1 MPLYDGRP
9 MSDKFDLMKLI
20 RANQTIVVIA
30 AIAISI
36 SLVYGIFFF
45 PRMKELRAKY
55 LDCRL
60 CESQVIDARNLIEA
74 VSRLDKESGT
84 RILISE
90 KEAASGIDEL
100 TKHSK
105 SLGIDFLSMKPGN
118 AIIPEGM
125 PYKILPIEMEI
136 EATGEQFVKFA
147 GSIDELKKAIVTVKS
162 FDITPDKNDSRRLK
176 VDMVIDMY
184 LSSEDDYAE

>member
-1 MPLYDGRP
+1 
-9 MSDKFDLMKLI
+9 MSGKFDLMKLI
-20 RANQTIVVIA
+20 KANQAIAVIA

-36 SLVYGIFFF
+36 SLVWGIFFF

-55 LDCRL
+55 LECGLR
-60 CESQVIDARNLIEA
+60 ESRCVDARNLIQA
-74 VSRLDKESGT
+74 VSMLDKESGT

-90 KEAASGIDEL
+90 REAASGIDEF

-105 SLGIDFLSMKPGN
+105 TLGINFLSMKPGN
-118 AIIPEGM
+118 VITPEGM

-136 EATGEQFVKFA
+136 EGTGEQFVKFA

-162 FDITPDKNDSRRLK
+162 FDITPNKDDDKRLK

-184 LSSEDDYAE
+184 LSLKDDYAG